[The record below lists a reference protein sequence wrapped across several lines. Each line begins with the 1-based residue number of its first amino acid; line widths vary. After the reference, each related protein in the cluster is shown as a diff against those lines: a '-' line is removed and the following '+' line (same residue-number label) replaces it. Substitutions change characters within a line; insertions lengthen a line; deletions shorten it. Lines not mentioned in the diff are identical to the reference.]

1 MADFAHWVTAAE
13 PGLGWEENSFLPL
26 YDVVRNS
33 THSVALE
40 ASVIAAPLW
49 TMMKAQRTWEG
60 TARELL
66 DKLNAAAPERT
77 RLQKG
82 WPAQPN
88 ALGGAL
94 TRIAPHLRALGLS
107 VTMARH
113 GKAGKRIITLHLEQA
128 RTSPS
133 ASSAEAQRA
142 PNRGDS
148 GVDHGAAAD
157 DEADDHLP
165 PADDDI
171 GVADDADDQPQ
182 YRSKPAGSEA
192 EVQQEPWWEA
202 EV

>member
-1 MADFAHWVTAAE
+1 
-13 PGLGWEENSFLPL
+13 
-26 YDVVRNS
+26 
-33 THSVALE
+33 
-40 ASVIAAPLW
+40 
-49 TMMKAQRTWEG
+49 MMKAQRTWQG

-94 TRIAPHLRALGLS
+94 IRIAPHLRALGLS
-107 VTMARH
+107 VTMARK
-113 GKAGKRIITLHLEQA
+113 GKGGKRIITLHLEQA

-133 ASSAEAQRA
+133 ASSASSAEAQRA
-142 PNRGDS
+142 PNLGDS
-148 GVDHGAAAD
+148 GVDHGAA
-157 DEADDHLP
+157 ADDHLP

-171 GVADDADDQPQ
+171 GVADDTDDQPQ
-182 YRSKPAGSEA
+182 YGSKPVASEA
-192 EVQQEPWWEA
+192 EAPQEPWWEA